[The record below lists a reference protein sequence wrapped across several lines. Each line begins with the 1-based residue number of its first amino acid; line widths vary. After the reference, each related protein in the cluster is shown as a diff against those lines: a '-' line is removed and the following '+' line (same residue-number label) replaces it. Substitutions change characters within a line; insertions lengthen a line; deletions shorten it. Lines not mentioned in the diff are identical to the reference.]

1 MFVNRGRDAS
11 IDDLCE
17 LLHGA
22 MSFFIRTQIYI
33 IIESIVEGSGKHFP
47 GNLVVAAL
55 PQKETDPK
63 TTYSRPKTK
72 HGHKVKILNSE
83 RGRNRR

>member
-1 MFVNRGRDAS
+1 MNGGRDAS
-11 IDDLCE
+11 VDDYVSFRMVQCR
-17 LLHGA
+17 
-22 MSFFIRTQIYI
+22 FFIRTQIYI

-83 RGRNRR
+83 SGRHRR